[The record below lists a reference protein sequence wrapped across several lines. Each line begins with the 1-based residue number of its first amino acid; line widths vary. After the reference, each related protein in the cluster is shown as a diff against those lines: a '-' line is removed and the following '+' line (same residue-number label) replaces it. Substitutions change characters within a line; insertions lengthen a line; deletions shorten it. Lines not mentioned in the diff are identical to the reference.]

1 MMYKGREA
9 ELVMY
14 ITTGARRGIAAAR
27 SWYNM
32 SKEGTPSMENDDT
45 MHPKTMQTARS
56 PT

>member
-27 SWYNM
+27 SWYIKN
-32 SKEGTPSMENDDT
+32 KEGTPSMENSI
-45 MHPKTMQTARS
+45 MHPNIMC
-56 PT
+56 